1 MATSPRYTIRDT
13 LRAVDASKEI
23 VLDVMFLT
31 ADLMHAIRNNLPID
45 LSKAQVT
52 LQGARI
58 EAPPTVIAEV
68 MPLGRRRRASV
79 VLGLIVAFVLAGLVG
94 AFVTFQEYQGK
105 TAAEAVAWAR
115 SGVTSALAFDAND
128 PQLRLEAARHL
139 AASGEA
145 SRSAALVEP
154 LLDGRYRD
162 EAIALAAPAW
172 LAQGRLED
180 VRALVPKV
188 GVNTKRPALLV
199 DAFQQSWELDP
210 RMTVTPRRVAL
221 SQLQEVAPGQ
231 FVGESEQ
238 GRVSFQTATPED
250 PDSWQDAI
258 AAHRLCLVMECA
270 FDVAPAELVEVVV
283 NGEPRI
289 GALIRETPSGAPF
302 PIEHVRGWRHLL
314 RGELD
319 AVSAAQSL
327 RAWRR
332 LPQFDDVVAQ
342 SKDLRAPELAAQIAS
357 LLVFDFLANNHG
369 RFASAKSEWGQNVGI
384 LDGRLIAK
392 TRGEVFET
400 RASRRVRGR
409 LKWSERLPARQ
420 LANVLSMD
428 VMRLGKRFFPVETPK
443 RTDKLYAMSRQ
454 QQALGERSEELES
467 QLGFQTAF
475 PF

>member
-52 LQGARI
+52 LQGVRI

-68 MPLGRRRRASV
+68 MPLGRRRRAGV

-94 AFVTFQEYQGK
+94 AMVTFSEYQAK
-105 TAAEAVAWAR
+105 TTSEAVAAAHL
-115 SGVTSALAFDAND
+115 GVTSALDFDAND
-128 PQLRLEAARHL
+128 PQMRLEAARSL
-139 AASGEA
+139 AAAGEMA
-145 SRSAALVEP
+145 RSAALVEP

-172 LAQGRLED
+172 LEQGRLED

-221 SQLQEVAPGQ
+221 SQLQEIAPGE
-231 FVGESEQ
+231 FVAEAEQ
-238 GRVSFQTATPED
+238 GRVSLRTATED
-250 PDSWQDAI
+250 DADSWQDAI
-258 AAHRLCLVMECA
+258 AAYRLCLVMECT

-283 NGEPRI
+283 DGEARI
-289 GALIRETPSGAPF
+289 GALVRETQESAPF

-319 AVSAAQSL
+319 DVSASQSL

-332 LPQFDDVVAQ
+332 LPQFDGVVAQ
-342 SKDLRAPELAAQIAS
+342 SKDLQAPELAGQIAS
-357 LLVFDFLANNHG
+357 LLVFDFLANNHS
-369 RFASAKSEWGQNVGI
+369 RFASSKSDWGQSVGI
-384 LDGRLIAK
+384 HNGRLIAK
-392 TRGEVFET
+392 SDGEVFET

-409 LKWSERLPARQ
+409 LKWAERLPARQ
-420 LANVLSMD
+420 MANVLSMD
-428 VMRLGKRFFPVETPK
+428 VMRLGKRFFPIETPK

-454 QQALGERSEELES
+454 QEALGERSEELES